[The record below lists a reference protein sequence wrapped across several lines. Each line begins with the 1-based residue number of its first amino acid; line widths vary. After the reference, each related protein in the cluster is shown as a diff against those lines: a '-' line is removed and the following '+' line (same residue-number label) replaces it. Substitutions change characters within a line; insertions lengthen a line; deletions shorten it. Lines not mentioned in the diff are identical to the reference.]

1 MQNDAGVADTVFFTM
16 TGIVLFFG
24 VFVVIFMVRDRK
36 IPRNY
41 TKDEKGQIRRYPQK
55 LEKDD
60 DENDTGSD
68 LDYGELPEGS
78 LMVKAKK
85 KNICGQL

>member
-1 MQNDAGVADTVFFTM
+1 MFFTM
-16 TGIVLFFG
+16 TGIVFFMG
-24 VFVVIFMVRDRK
+24 ILVVVFMVKNRK

-41 TKDEKGQIRRYPQK
+41 TKDEKGHIKRHPQK

-78 LMVKAKK
+78 LMVKAKN
-85 KNICGQL
+85 KNICGQI